1 MEFSVYLLW
10 LSGKKWEKVVLLA
23 AGGDE
28 TMFRGR
34 YEYTIDSKGRISIP
48 SKFRDILIKQYDDRL
63 VITNYDHCLVAFPFQ
78 EWSLM
83 EEKVKDLPTLSK
95 DARVFFRF
103 FYSSGIDCTIDRQG
117 RLLIPQSLRD
127 YANLQ
132 KDVVLV
138 GGGKKIEIWNKE
150 RWEEEFRK
158 SQESFDRVTETLTTF
173 GF

>member
-1 MEFSVYLLW
+1 
-10 LSGKKWEKVVLLA
+10 
-23 AGGDE
+23 
-28 TMFRGR
+28 MFRGR

-48 SKFRDILIKQYDDRL
+48 SKFREILNRQYDDRL
-63 VITNYDHCLVAFPFQ
+63 IITNYDHCLVAFPYQ
-78 EWSLM
+78 EWSLI
-83 EEKVKDLPTLSK
+83 EEKVKNLSMVGK
-95 DARVFFRF
+95 DSRAFLRF

-138 GGGKKIEIWNKE
+138 GEGKKIEIWNKE

-158 SQESFDRVTETLTTF
+158 SQESFDRVSDALSNL

>member
-1 MEFSVYLLW
+1 
-10 LSGKKWEKVVLLA
+10 
-23 AGGDE
+23 
-28 TMFRGR
+28 MFRGR

-48 SKFRDILIKQYDDRL
+48 SKFREVLNRQHDDRL
-63 VITNYDHCLVAFPFQ
+63 IITNYDHCLVAFPYQ
-78 EWSLM
+78 EWSLI
-83 EEKVKDLPTLSK
+83 EEKVKNLSMVGK
-95 DARVFFRF
+95 DSRAFLRF

-138 GGGKKIEIWNKE
+138 GEGKKIEIWNKE

-158 SQESFDRVTETLTTF
+158 SQESFDRVSDTISNL

>member
-1 MEFSVYLLW
+1 V
-10 LSGKKWEKVVLLA
+10 
-23 AGGDE
+23 
-28 TMFRGR
+28 FRGR

-48 SKFRDILIKQYDDRL
+48 SKFREILNRQYDDRL
-63 VITNYDHCLVAFPFQ
+63 ILTNYDHCLVAFPYQ
-78 EWSLM
+78 EWSLI
-83 EEKVKDLPTLSK
+83 EEKVKNLSLVGK
-95 DARVFFRF
+95 DSRAFLRF

-138 GGGKKIEIWNKE
+138 GEGKKIEIWNKE

-158 SQESFDRVTETLTTF
+158 SQESFDRVSDALSNL